1 MSYYRVFYPPK
12 EIIDKLEQKAIRA
25 NSYNSDSTEIELR
38 TYCML
43 DHSNDKIHDVI
54 EHLRLLLSMLSYD
67 AISMSYKYAVGRYRE
82 DEGNRIEFCGRQYSH
97 ACPETSI
104 EESYKYVLPK
114 LVSMCCVVKT
124 PDWYEENEKFYDKQ
138 NEIDSLIVY
147 FIDVS
152 SENGNYEI
160 IDMIKE
166 WESKSESDMYAD
178 LLEDLKKQN
187 NETKQFVDS
196 TCAGKNEN
204 SILSQSLSAENPIEP
219 YVGNDA
225 GIA

>member
-12 EIIDKLEQKAIRA
+12 EIIDKLEQKARRA
-25 NSYNSDSTEIELR
+25 NSYNSDSTEIELK

-67 AISMSYKYAVGRYRE
+67 AISMSYKYAADGYRE
-82 DEGNRIEFCGRQYSH
+82 DEDNRIVFCGRQYSH
-97 ACPETSI
+97 ECPGTSI

-124 PDWYEENEKFYDKQ
+124 PDWYEESDKFYDKQ
-138 NEIDSLIVY
+138 NEIDSLIEY
-147 FIDVS
+147 FVDAS
-152 SENGNYEI
+152 SENGDYEI

-187 NETKQFVDS
+187 NGTKQFVDA
-196 TCAGKNEN
+196 TCSEKNED
-204 SILSQSLSAENPIEP
+204 SIEP
-219 YVGNDA
+219 SVGNDA
-225 GIA
+225 SLA